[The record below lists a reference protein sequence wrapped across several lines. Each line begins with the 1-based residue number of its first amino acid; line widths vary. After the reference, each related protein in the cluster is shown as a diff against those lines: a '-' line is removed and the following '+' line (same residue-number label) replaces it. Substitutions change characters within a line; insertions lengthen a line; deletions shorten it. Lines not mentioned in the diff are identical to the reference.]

1 MSKTAQNFI
10 NFNKDISIHGL
21 DIGNATLI
29 NDKGLILDAKITT
42 IEPLKEADKIIINGK
57 TTYLG
62 FGRYDTEYRKVEK
75 EHYINMLYG
84 LLALSTNTVYNYIG
98 LGLPLGQYKEDRE
111 ELINLVLSNDNKIV
125 KVNDEIERPIIIKD
139 VEVFPEGVSTL
150 KDDEECIIID
160 LGGGTTDCGLVVN
173 EHGKRKVI
181 NPISIPKGT
190 IKLYE
195 NFANRLN
202 NKGLDLGLEDAERIL
217 NRGYLYK
224 KETNDINF
232 AMDECNEFM
241 EDLISRLQLNYNLKV
256 YPISITGGGGE
267 LLYNQL
273 KNIKGIKE
281 NLTLQHEPIKANAR
295 NFKELALSVFKEE

>member
-1 MSKTAQNFI
+1 MSKTTQNFA
-10 NFNKDISIHGL
+10 KISNNISVHGL

-29 NDKGLILDAKITT
+29 NDKGLILDAKITNK
-42 IEPLKEADKIIINGK
+42 EPVKQTDKIIINGNVN
-57 TTYLG
+57 YLG
-62 FGRYDTEYRKVEK
+62 FGRYDTEYRKVAK
-75 EHYINMLYG
+75 EHYIDMLYG
-84 LLALSTNTVYNYIG
+84 LLALSTDTIYNYIG
-98 LGLPLGQYKEDRE
+98 VGLPLGQYKSDRE
-111 ELINLVLSNDNKIV
+111 ELINLILSNDNRIV

-150 KDDEECIIID
+150 KDDEQCIIID

-195 NFANRLN
+195 SFANKLN

-224 KETNDINF
+224 KDMNDINF

-267 LLYNQL
+267 LLFNQL

-281 NLTLQHEPIKANAR
+281 NLTLQDEPIKANAR
-295 NFKELALSVFKEE
+295 NFKELAISIFEEE